1 MGRGRYAPR
10 RGGRVVNVRV
20 VDPPPA
26 GRDGSLGTAI
36 AVVTGAAGLV
46 AYLYF
51 LGGVV
56 TWINLT
62 ATQLAG
68 DAGIVATDSKRL
80 LAIGSRVA
88 AFELLLLLLVSALVT
103 LLVGFAIF
111 RRGALPQRS
120 ISDFTDLKKGWGD
133 LWTLGGMIAPAFAI
147 LLIGLGLSVNSPDLR
162 CILLVLGGAIGLPA
176 SLAMV
181 LGAPPKGGTGKKP
194 PRWQR
199 ALAFLGRRI
208 RGAKH
213 GIRGVQWVATLMIL
227 VNCVVAIVLV
237 PILQGT
243 VLLAATAVIYA
254 GPFLAW
260 PRSSGLREFGAEL
273 VRSNGVWVAIAA
285 ATVVALAWVATPP
298 VEYPQAKLRIEGR
311 PDLVSGAYIDR
322 TADGVYVGLCK
333 VRVPPDADGDNPP
346 YSTKSHI
353 VFFAKD
359 RLTRIEIGGE
369 RYVFDPGGRPSL
381 GQVFLAGL
389 GGGSAARKP
398 APLHYELRPRLDRI
412 CGVDPDD

>member
-1 MGRGRYAPR
+1 MGRARYVPR
-10 RGGRVVNVRV
+10 RGKAANAR
-20 VDPPPA
+20 VDPPRS
-26 GRDGSLGTAI
+26 GQDGSLSTVITVAAG
-36 AVVTGAAGLV
+36 VAGLV

-56 TWINLT
+56 TWLRLT
-62 ATQLAG
+62 STQLAG

-80 LAIGSRVA
+80 LAIGARVA
-88 AFELLLLLLVSALVT
+88 AFELLLLLIVSAVVT
-103 LLVGFAIF
+103 LLVGFATL
-111 RRGALPQRS
+111 RRGALPRRS
-120 ISDFTDLKKGWGD
+120 ISDFTDLKKGWSD
-133 LWTLGGMIAPAFAI
+133 LWTLGGMIVPAFAV
-147 LLIGLGLSVNSPDLR
+147 LLVGLGLSVDSLELR
-162 CILLVLGGAIGLPA
+162 WIFLCLGGAIGLPA

-181 LGAPPKGGTGKKP
+181 LGAPPKGRNDKKRP

-199 ALAFLGRRI
+199 ALAHLGRRI

-213 GIRGVQWVATLMIL
+213 GIRAVQWVATLVIV

-243 VLLAATAVIYA
+243 VLLASTAVIYA

-260 PRSSGLREFGAEL
+260 PRSSGLRAFGAEL

-311 PDLVSGAYIDR
+311 PGLVSGAYIDR
-322 TADGVYVGLCK
+322 TADGVYVGICK
-333 VRVPPDADGDNPP
+333 VRVPSPVDGGRLP

-359 RLTRIEIGGE
+359 RLRRIEIGGQ

-381 GQVFLAGL
+381 AQVFLAGF
-389 GGGSAARKP
+389 GGTSSARKP
-398 APLHYELRPRLDRI
+398 APLHHELRGRPDRI
-412 CGVDPDD
+412 CGVETD